1 MKTPEELAEEFAD
14 SGLYRFKRYVDGRVK
29 PSQGALGLQNRACKY
44 GFLAGYQAAK
54 EHAHAALEEAEAKI
68 QELEDQVADN
78 SKVMNAPE
86 KPVGWI
92 SVKQQMPDVHEEVL
106 VNIIYPIEKIEKL
119 AYRLEGDKAEW
130 FVLPDPQGYF
140 WNEEWVTHWMPLPEP
155 PEE

>member
-1 MKTPEELAEEFAD
+1 MTKIPEQLAAD
-14 SGLYRFKRYVDGRVK
+14 YVQAWWGSRDDNMTLATRQSFV
-29 PSQGALGLQNRACKY
+29 
-44 GFLAGYQAAK
+44 AGYQAAMNSPEDPDSC
-54 EHAHAALEEAEAKI
+54 EHILDMSKMVNVSSSET
-68 QELEDQVADN
+68 LNN
-78 SKVMNAPE
+78 SSNNSN
-86 KPVGWI
+86 GWI

-140 WNEEWVTHWMPLPEP
+140 WNEEWVTHWMPLPKS